1 MNEIDAIHTDIVKL
15 TAQSDKLSKASKEL
29 RDKKTPV
36 SNILANYIDTH
47 NQMIKDYIS
56 TCHLRLNSGITQEQ
70 FNQICNM
77 WIKSVL
83 SISDIIATLNGESG
97 IIKYTNKLN

>member
-15 TAQSDKLSKASKEL
+15 TAQIDKMDVVSKEL
-29 RDKKTPV
+29 REKKLPL
-36 SNILANYIDTH
+36 SDLMADYIDTH
-47 NQMIKDYIS
+47 NEMIRNYIS
-56 TCHLRLNSGITQEQ
+56 TCHLRLNSGITHEQ
-70 FNQICNM
+70 FNQICHM